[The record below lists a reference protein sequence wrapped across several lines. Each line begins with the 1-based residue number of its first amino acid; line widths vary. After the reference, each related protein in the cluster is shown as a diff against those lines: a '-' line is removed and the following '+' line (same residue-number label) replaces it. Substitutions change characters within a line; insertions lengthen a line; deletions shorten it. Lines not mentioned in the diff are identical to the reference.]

1 MTNGN
6 VEHVP
11 ASADINMGDASAVTF
26 DAAAD
31 AAASAALDEIQFPQP
46 TAPDMANG
54 FDMHDDTGM
63 MATSYNAVTGV
74 DINDPFVNHGGH
86 ATTDFFHTP
95 TGTYTDA
102 FAGLPAADYIP
113 AFNSNNSLKSLPK
126 QSMPRTDSDGKPII
140 DVDDYLRI
148 RDGVIPTNYGTSD
161 GNAGGHGM
169 DFGGGDQMDMDTL
182 AHQSPGTENLE
193 SVISGMDKYNNS

>member
-1 MTNGN
+1 MTNGFS
-6 VEHVP
+6 EHVP

-31 AAASAALDEIQFPQP
+31 AAASAALDDIHFPQP

-54 FDMHDDTGM
+54 YHETGM
-63 MATSYNAVTGV
+63 ASYNAVTGV
-74 DINDPFVNHGGH
+74 DINDPFINHGGH

-113 AFNSNNSLKSLPK
+113 AFDSNKSLLQVSK
-126 QSMPRTDSDGKPII
+126 HRTDSDGKPII
-140 DVDDYLRI
+140 DVHDFLRI
-148 RDGVIPTNYGTSD
+148 RDGVMPTNYSTSA

-169 DFGGGDQMDMDTL
+169 GFGGGDQMDMD
-182 AHQSPGTENLE
+182 AMPHQAPGTENIE
-193 SVISGMDKYNNS
+193 SVISGMDKYNNL